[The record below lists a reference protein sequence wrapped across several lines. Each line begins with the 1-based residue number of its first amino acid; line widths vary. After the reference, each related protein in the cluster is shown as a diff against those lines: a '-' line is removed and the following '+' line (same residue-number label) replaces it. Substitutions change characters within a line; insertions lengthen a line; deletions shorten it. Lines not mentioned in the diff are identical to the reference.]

1 LRVFNKENDITYIGQ
16 GVGYTQGLGIS
27 YEVDF
32 DTFRELI
39 SKVFKN
45 KKLNTIIPKAS
56 EVDDSSLPDGMSFD
70 PPTKSD
76 KKEPKKEKESSNKEA
91 IPTED

>member
-1 LRVFNKENDITYIGQ
+1 MFNKENDITYIGQ

-45 KKLNTIIPKAS
+45 KKLNTILPKAS

-70 PPTKSD
+70 APTKSD